1 METFLID
8 RPKPKSN
15 TLCIFVFILILLQIS
30 IIVIS
35 TLQLLL
41 LGSAFSDLSGSFND
55 FENSFLND
63 EIKSDIVK
71 LIKFVCNITKVC

>member
-1 METFLID
+1 MQTFLID
-8 RPKPKSN
+8 DKPKQKLN
-15 TLCIFVFILILLQIS
+15 IYIFAFIIILLQIS

-35 TLQLLL
+35 LLQLLL
-41 LGSAFSDLSGSFND
+41 LGSAFSDLSGSIND

-63 EIKSDIVK
+63 EIKTDIVK